1 MTAIVGILCQQAV
14 VIGTDSSA
22 TFSSGSQQTIEQ
34 PIEKLLIVADNIIVV
49 GSGQVGLGQRFSAI
63 VEKAWADSLFK
74 NQPLQIGKYLS
85 RTAIEDFA
93 STHAGKGTYGALV
106 AFPAKQKVHLCEFA
120 VQDLQPEF
128 KTEQMWYCSMGVTQ
142 TITDSFLALM
152 RGLFWQSGPPT
163 VNDGIFAVTWAL
175 DHAVEVNP
183 GGVNKPIRVA
193 VLDTHAGQA
202 KAEMLPDMVIDEH
215 RQNINGAKDALREYC
230 RNLHRT
236 DEATPNVP
244 RPAQKN

>member
-22 TFSSGSQQTIEQ
+22 TFGSGNLQTIEQ
-34 PIEKLLIVADNIIVV
+34 PIEKLLVVAENIIVA
-49 GSGQVGLGQRFSAI
+49 GTGQVGLGQRFSSI
-63 VEKAWADSLFK
+63 VEKAWADGIFK

-85 RTAIEDFA
+85 RTAIEDFG
-93 STHAGKGTYGALV
+93 STHAEKGTYGALV
-106 AFPAKQKVHLCEFA
+106 AFPAKQRVHLCEFA
-120 VQDLQPEF
+120 VRDLQPEF
-128 KTEQMWYCSMGVTQ
+128 KTEQMWYCSLGVTQ

-152 RGLFWQSGPPT
+152 RGLFWQSGPPN
-163 VNDGIFAVTWAL
+163 VNDGIFAVSWAL

-193 VLDTHAGQA
+193 VLSRRTGQA
-202 KAEMLPDMVIDEH
+202 KVEMLPDMVIDEH

-230 RNLHRT
+230 RNLHRI
-236 DEATPNVP
+236 DETTPNVP
-244 RPAQKN
+244 RSTLKN